1 MIIAS
6 ERLDLIPMSLGF
18 LRASLQCDIAAA
30 QSLLRAAIP
39 DDWPTNPAI
48 LAMRL
53 RQLEEDPALEPWL
66 LRAMVLRSSRT
77 MIGHIGFHTAPGA
90 DYLQPYSPGAVE
102 FGFTVFTA
110 FQRQG
115 YAREACLAL
124 MRWAQAAKGVQNFVL
139 TIRPDNTASQAL
151 AAQLGFV
158 RIGSHEDDVDGIED
172 ILELKSQANAV

>member
-18 LRASLQCDIAAA
+18 LRASLGCDIAAA
-30 QSLLRAAIP
+30 QSLLCAAIP
-39 DDWPTNPAI
+39 DDWPTTPAI

-66 LRAMVLRSSRT
+66 LRAMVLRSCRT

-90 DYLQPYSPGAVE
+90 DYLQPYSPDAVE

-124 MRWAQAAKGVQNFVL
+124 MRWAQAANGVQSFVL
-139 TIRPDNTASQAL
+139 TIRPDN
-151 AAQLGFV
+151 
-158 RIGSHEDDVDGIED
+158 
-172 ILELKSQANAV
+172 